1 MGFEKAQD
9 AGPAPRGLRGLALAA
24 GHQPRPVGVPSLH
37 SSVSPRWPCLLPGDP
52 KEGRPGSAASILAP
66 HLPLPGGLP
75 QSGRST
81 GRSVPEPE
89 ECEPCSSPPPGQPW
103 NWAAGPGTPRAM
115 LLGLQ
120 AVSDSR
126 SWPHI
131 VSLEPEAPLQGLQTS
146 RSWSAVAPEPAAAGV
161 GCPPRPTS
169 SSPFTR
175 NPVGP
180 QWGPIRAPATC
191 PPVHVRSL
199 SAPGRAVQSI
209 PSAA

>member
-1 MGFEKAQD
+1 MQALPPGGSGAWRLLPGTSLGLWACLPFTAPCLQG
-9 AGPAPRGLRGLALAA
+9 GPASCRVTPRRGGLALLPASSHPTCRCLAA
-24 GHQPRPVGVPSLH
+24 
-37 SSVSPRWPCLLPGDP
+37 SPRAAAARAGASPSQ
-52 KEGRPGSAASILAP
+52 RSASLAALHP
-66 HLPLPGGLP
+66 RVSHG
-75 QSGRST
+75 T
-81 GRSVPEPE
+81 GQLGPEP
-89 ECEPCSSPPPGQPW
+89 Q
-103 NWAAGPGTPRAM
+103 
-115 LLGLQ
+115 GLCCLVYRP
-120 AVSDSR
+120 VSDSR

-146 RSWSAVAPEPAAAGV
+146 RSWSAMAPEPAAAGV

-199 SAPGRAVQSI
+199 SVPSRAVQSI